1 MIQIGINIAV
11 KGAGEADVQINALLT
26 ENGAFLLT
34 ENDNILVT

>member
-11 KGAGEADVQINALLT
+11 KGAGEADGQINALLA